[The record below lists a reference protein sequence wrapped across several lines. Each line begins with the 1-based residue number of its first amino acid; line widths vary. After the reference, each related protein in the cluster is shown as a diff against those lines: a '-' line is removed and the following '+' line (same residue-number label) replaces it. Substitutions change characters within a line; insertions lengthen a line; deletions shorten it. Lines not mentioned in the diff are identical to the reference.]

1 MFKVNNKDTI
11 TTSLTWNIFRFKS
24 CSSVSIVNFEQVNV
38 GWVVV
43 VLGMHISWRDHIR
56 TVESKAVK
64 GIVLLNPARKVLTEV
79 SLKTIYF
86 SYNHSYLNYANI
98 AWVST
103 SILKLNNIRF
113 LQKRFIRIVFNAFN
127 IFLD

>member
-1 MFKVNNKDTI
+1 
-11 TTSLTWNIFRFKS
+11 
-24 CSSVSIVNFEQVNV
+24 
-38 GWVVV
+38 
-43 VLGMHISWRDHIR
+43 MHISWRDHKR

-64 GIVLLNPARKVLTEV
+64 GIVLLNPARKGLTEV
-79 SLKTIYF
+79 SLKTIYS

-103 SILKLNNIRF
+103 SIVKLNNIRF